1 MMIMSIYLYKSHTD
15 VKFKICLHTD
25 VWERF
30 YADIAGEAYLL
41 PQSEG
46 GSGGYPCDGQ
56 IEVGLTSGGFAWTI
70 GCALSFVLWFG
81 YLYVWSGL
89 PTCCLLPTIM
99 YRRERLLSARH
110 RRRDRAPVKRTDGFI
125 KLMEQDELIH
135 ELGETYRTPPL
146 YVRDGDAH
154 LLCDAGDVEESGVAV
169 DKVED
174 GDDRPVAYHCRDKAK
189 SKSLGMIIPSPFTSS
204 SSPRSVGNSVA
215 KRSASL
221 DDMSVAVVVAAAD
234 CKRKGEDLC

>member
-1 MMIMSIYLYKSHTD
+1 MMIMSIYLHTD

-99 YRRERLLSARH
+99 YRRERRLSSRH

-125 KLMEQDELIH
+125 ELMEQDELIH

-146 YVRDGDAH
+146 CVRDGDAH
-154 LLCDAGDVEESGVAV
+154 DVKESGVAV

-174 GDDRPVAYHCRDKAK
+174 EDDRPVAHHCRDKTK
-189 SKSLGMIIPSPFTSS
+189 SKSLGMIISSPFTSS
-204 SSPRSVGNSVA
+204 SPRSGGNSA

-221 DDMSVAVVVAAAD
+221 DDMTVAVVVAAAAD
-234 CKRKGEDLC
+234 CKIKGEDLC